1 MNDVRVVSLIM
12 HPIFIED
19 ISISV
24 PQGATVNI
32 PAARASKSKDL
43 WRLINQKQL
52 FRLNQGPGADHPH
65 APPLP
70 PPPALSNAENERL
83 REEKRVLEEQNQ
95 LLRQTLLAQG
105 GKLDTILGLLE
116 SGRLVAA
123 VPVPQAAPSAP
134 TKVNGVDYGVVDA
147 GVPTFIP
154 SEIKPR
160 NVESHITEVKAV
172 TSEGSGVAGAG
183 EALRKLRRKSS

>member
-12 HPIFIED
+12 HPILIED

-32 PAARASKSKDL
+32 PASKASKSKDL

-52 FRLNQGPGADHPH
+52 FRLNQGPGADPPV
-65 APPLP
+65 APTVPSP
-70 PPPALSNAENERL
+70 SFDAENDKL
-83 REEKRVLEEQNQ
+83 REEKRHLEEQNQ
-95 LLRQTLLAQG
+95 LLRQALANQG

-116 SGRLVAA
+116 SGRLAQAPAQA
-123 VPVPQAAPSAP
+123 VPITAKA
-134 TKVNGVDYGVVDA
+134 NGVDYGVVDA

-160 NVESHITEVKAV
+160 NVESHITEVKAE
-172 TSEGSGVAGAG
+172 TSEGSGIEGAGA
-183 EALRKLRRKSS
+183 ALRKLRRKSS

>member
-12 HPIFIED
+12 HPILIED

-32 PAARASKSKDL
+32 PASRASKSKDL

-52 FRLNQGPGADHPH
+52 FRLNQGPGADPPV
-65 APPLP
+65 APTVPSP
-70 PPPALSNAENERL
+70 SFDAENDKL
-83 REEKRVLEEQNQ
+83 REEKRLLEEQNQ
-95 LLRQTLLAQG
+95 LLRQALANQG

-116 SGRLVAA
+116 SGRLMATTT
-123 VPVPQAAPSAP
+123 QATPAP
-134 TKVNGVDYGVVDA
+134 TAKANGVVDYGVVDA

-160 NVESHITEVKAV
+160 NIESHITEVKAE
-172 TSEGSGVAGAG
+172 TSEGSGIEGAGA
-183 EALRKLRRKSS
+183 ALRKLRRKTS